1 MNDDFLNAIW
11 EQFGI
16 ETEEHLET
24 IEQRLLQAEQGHTPS
39 SDDISSLFRA
49 FHSIKGLAKAMDLSA
64 LERLSHRA
72 EDLLGLVR
80 EGTTAL
86 TPALAGLLLT
96 TNDHLR
102 QLAQHASASRENGEL
117 PTALLAQLEHACQL
131 AARGQT
137 LDAAQLSTLESSLP
151 PAAVSPPP
159 AAAPVRD
166 KVQLHDD
173 PDMLSFFMDIL
184 REEMTSL
191 AELAKHLAQ
200 NIPLSNE
207 QRQRLQHT
215 CESLNHACTVMEF
228 DSMAQHAGAL
238 ATMLLPNEAPLCHQT
253 GLNILGNLLADV
265 HFMEQETHINA
276 NSENARHWL
285 NQTAMEDVQ
294 PLFAQIAEHFFTPMP
309 TNDDGQY
316 AQTAAHALN
325 ELINALAPTAES
337 LSLHALSTLRE
348 QFIAKPH
355 DVHLADQGCELLLAV
370 KNHLEAPTPTSRDA
384 AAVML
389 EELIAQLTH
398 HEVPA
403 QYDVLPLPLQA
414 SLSGT
419 QREHLEELL
428 ANGHSV
434 YLIALNPE
442 ANPERT
448 PDLLRWLAD
457 ENIIVTNRA
466 RTELG
471 GGEYEFLLATTQ
483 TLDTFRQALQN
494 HAPEARILHYWLP
507 DGTLDAA
514 VEISPPPLAPLV
526 SQQTTTSI
534 PTLPPEPQRSA
545 ASNVLRVPGEL
556 LDALIN
562 RSGEA
567 LMLASRLDHLLRDG
581 GLGELLPL
589 LRQSGHDN
597 SQFAQQL
604 ASSLDNFDAQQ
615 RQIQD
620 IHARLTSELK
630 QLQDAAL
637 TLRVVPIE
645 LVFRRLPRV
654 IRDLALQSGK
664 QVRCELHGDTVKI
677 DKSMI
682 EALTDPLL
690 HMVRNAVDHGVEL
703 PHERSQQGKAAEA
716 LIFIQAEQEGDRVLI
731 TIRDDGRGIN
741 AERVRQRAVERGLVS
756 PSRAADL
763 GEEEIYQLLFL
774 PGFSTAETVT
784 ETSGRG
790 VGMDVVKTNIQRL
803 GGSIRVASQPGQGTT
818 FTLLLPLSAA
828 MQESLL
834 VVAGGQTLALPAR
847 AVVELL
853 EYPPDAL
860 QYSQGQAAVVHHE
873 HRLPVVDLGQL
884 LGFNRCEARHGY
896 HHAAIISN
904 GRQRVALSVSQVIG
918 RRELFVKE
926 TALSLTR
933 LPAFGGA
940 SLLGDGRVVIILDID
955 DLLHLATTSETKA
968 N

>member
-1 MNDDFLNAIW
+1 MNDDFINAIW

-24 IEQRLLQAEQGHTPS
+24 IEQRLLQAEQGQTPT

-49 FHSIKGLAKAMDLSA
+49 FHSIKGLAKAMDLAA
-64 LERLSHRA
+64 LEQLSHRA

-80 EGTTAL
+80 EGTTQL

-117 PTALLAQLEHACQL
+117 PGTLLAQLEHACQL
-131 AARGQT
+131 AARGQPI
-137 LDAAQLSTLESSLP
+137 DESQLSTLEAT
-151 PAAVSPPP
+151 AAAIVSPPP
-159 AAAPVRD
+159 AAAPPSHRE

-184 REEMTSL
+184 REEMNSL
-191 AELAKHLAQ
+191 AELSKHLAQ

-215 CESLNHACTVMEF
+215 CESLHHACTVMEF
-228 DSMAQHAGAL
+228 ENMAQHAGAL
-238 ATMLLPNEAPLCHQT
+238 ADMLLVQDAPLCHES
-253 GLNILGNLLADV
+253 GLNILGNLLADIQ
-265 HFMEQETHINA
+265 FIEQETHINA
-276 NSENARHWL
+276 NSETARHWL
-285 NQTAMEDVQ
+285 NQTALEDLQ
-294 PLFAQIAEHFFTPMP
+294 PLFAQLAEHFFSAIPD
-309 TNDDGQY
+309 NDIAQY
-316 AQTAAHALN
+316 TQTAIAGLDQ
-325 ELINALAPTAES
+325 LLNALAPTAET
-337 LSLHALSTLRE
+337 LSLHALSALRE
-348 QFIAKPH
+348 QFIAQPLTPELVNH
-355 DVHLADQGCELLLAV
+355 GCDLLLAV
-370 KNHLEAPTPTSRDA
+370 KNRLEAPTTTSRDA
-384 AAVML
+384 AGVSL
-389 EELIAQLTH
+389 EELVNQLTH
-398 HEVPA
+398 HDVPA
-403 QYDVLPLPLQA
+403 QYEVLPLPLQA
-414 SLSGT
+414 SLSGF
-419 QREHLEELL
+419 QRQHLEELL
-428 ANGHSV
+428 ANGHFV
-434 YLIALNPE
+434 YLISLNPE
-442 ANPERT
+442 ADPDRT
-448 PDLLRWLAD
+448 PALLRWLSD
-457 ENIIVTNRA
+457 ENTIITNRA

-471 GGEYEFLLATTQ
+471 GGEYEFLLATHQ
-483 TLDTFRQALQN
+483 ALDPFQQALQR
-494 HAPEARILHYWLP
+494 HAPEARLLHYWLP
-507 DGTLDAA
+507 DGTLDAP
-514 VEISPPPLAPLV
+514 ISMTAPPQPSGSAML
-526 SQQTTTSI
+526 TTT
-534 PTLPPEPQRSA
+534 PTLPPEPQRSTT
-545 ASNVLRVPGEL
+545 SNVLRVPGEL

-589 LRQSGHDN
+589 LRQSRHDHN
-597 SQFAQQL
+597 GFAQQL

-620 IHARLTSELK
+620 IHARLTGELK

-637 TLRVVPIE
+637 ALRVVPIE

-664 QVRCELHGDTVKI
+664 QVRCELHGDTVRI

-703 PHERSQQGKAAEA
+703 PHERNQQGKPGEA
-716 LIFIQAEQEGDRVLI
+716 LIFIQAAQEGDRILV

-741 AERVRQRAVERGLVS
+741 AERVRQRAVERGLVN
-756 PSRAADL
+756 PTRAANLSED
-763 GEEEIYQLLFL
+763 EIYQLLFL

-803 GGSIRVASQPGQGTT
+803 GGSIRVSSQAGQGTT

-853 EYPPDAL
+853 EYTPAEL
-860 QYSQGQAAVVHHE
+860 QYTHGQAALLHRN
-873 HRLPVVDLGQL
+873 HRLPIVDLGQL
-884 LGFNRCEARHGY
+884 LGFDQCQARHGHY
-896 HHAAIISN
+896 HAVIISN
-904 GRQRVALSVSQVIG
+904 GRQRIGLCVSQVIG

-955 DLLHLATTSETKA
+955 DLLHLASASETKLG
-968 N
+968 